1 MIKLKN
7 LLLLL
12 LALYLLSACVGNPNK
27 SKSNEN
33 TSTAKEDATGF
44 NPAFAKLVEE
54 DEAGNYSFLVEE
66 DLLKQSAIEADLSIV
81 KIEDLKIMKAD
92 FQAIYIIFNAKDTAN
107 NTIKK
112 ALYIRQ
118 NKDGIYQLNSK
129 LQTPYTVSQVCVG
142 SCCTHC
148 DFRIRENKIHGCDC
162 QQQCAEALP
171 DAPGY
176 CHHSISTD
184 WGMILRRVD

>member
-1 MIKLKN
+1 MMKLNK
-7 LLLLL
+7 LLILIG
-12 LALYLLSACVGNPNK
+12 AIYLLSACVGTTKNQKPK
-27 SKSNEN
+27 KDSRATTEH
-33 TSTAKEDATGF
+33 TADF

-54 DEAGNYSFLVEE
+54 DEAGNYSFWVEE
-66 DLLKQSAIEADLSIV
+66 EVLKQSAMQADLSIAE
-81 KIEDLKIMKAD
+81 ISNLEIMKAD

-112 ALYIRQ
+112 ALYVRQ

-142 SCCTHC
+142 SCCTAC
-148 DFRIRENKIHGCDC
+148 DFRIRENKIYGCDC
-162 QQQCAEALP
+162 KQECAEALE

-184 WGMILRRVD
+184 WGMILREVD

>member
-1 MIKLKN
+1 MINLKN
-7 LLLLL
+7 LLFLF
-12 LALYLLSACVGNPNK
+12 LAVYLLSACVGNPNK
-27 SKSNEN
+27 NKSNEN
-33 TSTAKEDATGF
+33 TSTANEQATDF

-54 DEAGNYSFLVEE
+54 DEAGNYSFLVEQ
-66 DLLKQSAIEADLSIV
+66 DLLKQSAMAADLSIAKV
-81 KIEDLKIMKAD
+81 EDLEIMKAD

-118 NKDGIYQLNSK
+118 NKDGIYQLDSK
-129 LQTPYTVSQVCVG
+129 LQSPYTVSQVCVG
-142 SCCTHC
+142 RCCTNC

-162 QQQCAEALP
+162 QQQCAAALP

-176 CHHSISTD
+176 CHHSISTN
-184 WGMILRRVD
+184 WGMVLRKVD